1 MFSSSKVS
9 SHQPKKRQGVATN
22 AKKITI
28 SKVSAVS
35 LGKSK
40 EQLSCKIVSNVGVPK
55 KRMPFMKK
63 SSRVEVLDSA
73 KVISKQNLPVIK
85 IENETSCVN
94 VLERIKYVAGLPQAS
109 CLTDLC
115 SQKVKSVQNL
125 HCQKNLNQP
134 TFQTS
139 VALMEDLDKLKHLE
153 IETKSL
159 LYLKIEKD
167 KHIQNS
173 LNKKVK
179 LI

>member
-1 MFSSSKVS
+1 
-9 SHQPKKRQGVATN
+9 
-22 AKKITI
+22 
-28 SKVSAVS
+28 
-35 LGKSK
+35 
-40 EQLSCKIVSNVGVPK
+40 
-55 KRMPFMKK
+55 MKT

-73 KVISKQNLPVIK
+73 KVISKQNLPVIE
-85 IENETSCVN
+85 IENETSRVN

-125 HCQKNLNQP
+125 HCLKKLNQP

-153 IETKSL
+153 IETRGL
-159 LYLKIEKD
+159 LTLKIQKD

-179 LI
+179 FI